1 MSPNPIDESSKAG
14 ADERALAQPQT
25 PRHARWRAL
34 GGVLVAAAIV
44 AFVAS
49 VVLSTPSA
57 SVPVGASGSMS
68 AMTMGPNRLA
78 ITMRDVSNLEV
89 RLPGGRPGVVIFAAA
104 RRCDLCVSAV
114 RAARDAVRQHG
125 DRAQLI
131 VVMNDSAT
139 SRADIRAFDRSV
151 GQAPARYVIDDRNN
165 GVASMLGASSLG
177 GVLVYDAQGRVVAHP
192 QATSRRI
199 VAALKASRS
208 LSSFGA

>member
-1 MSPNPIDESSKAG
+1 MSPNPIDESSKASG
-14 ADERALAQPQT
+14 ADERALAEPQA
-25 PRHARWRAL
+25 PQHARWRAL
-34 GGVLVAAAIV
+34 GGVLVAGAIV

-68 AMTMGPNRLA
+68 GMTMGPNRLA

-114 RAARDAVRQHG
+114 RAAGDAVRQHG

-139 SRADIRAFDRSV
+139 SRADIRAFDRSM

-165 GVASMLGASSLG
+165 GVASMLGPSSLG

-192 QATSRRI
+192 QATPRQI
-199 VAALKASRS
+199 VAALKRT
-208 LSSFGA
+208 GR